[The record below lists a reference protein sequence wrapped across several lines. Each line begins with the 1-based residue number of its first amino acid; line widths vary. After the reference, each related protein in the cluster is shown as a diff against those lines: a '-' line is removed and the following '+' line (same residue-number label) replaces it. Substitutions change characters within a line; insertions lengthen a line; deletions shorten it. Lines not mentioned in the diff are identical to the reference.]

1 MKLKGNGTFEI
12 FKADVQQNFRSKSF
26 WLYTS
31 FFALFVAVMFMTG
44 ITESQVIG
52 FVGLS
57 RLLVTFMQVSMVI
70 LPIYVLISTVR
81 SLVGEK
87 ENGVLEYTLSLP
99 ISFSQYFWGKF
110 WSRFV
115 VIYLP
120 VLFALILAVFWGLLR
135 HLEIPWKLFF
145 LYVFLLAA
153 MIFFFLGLS
162 MYISARSRTQENAL
176 GISFMIW
183 IFLVAFMDIL
193 LIGMMLRMRINPEV
207 VISLALLNPLQVFR
221 TGSLILFDPKLT
233 VMGPVSYYILDTVS
247 RSTFIAF
254 AIEYPVILGLI
265 LAWLGNRYFNRHDV
279 V

>member
-1 MKLKGNGTFEI
+1 MSLKGNGTYEI
-12 FKADVQQNFRSKSF
+12 FKADLQQNFRSKSF

-81 SLVGEK
+81 ALVGEK

-120 VLFALILAVFWGLLR
+120 VLFALILAVFWGMLR

-145 LYVFLLAA
+145 LYVFLLAS

-233 VMGPVSYYILDTVS
+233 VMGPVSYYILDTVN

>member
-1 MKLKGNGTFEI
+1 MSLKGNGTYEI

-99 ISFSQYFWGKF
+99 ISYSQYFWGKF

-120 VLFALILAVFWGLLR
+120 VVFALILAVFWGMLR

-145 LYVFLLAA
+145 LYVFLLAS

-193 LIGMMLRMRINPEV
+193 LIGMMLRMRINPEA

-233 VMGPVSYYILDTVS
+233 VMGPVSYYILDTVN

-254 AIEYPVILGLI
+254 AIEYPIILGLI
-265 LAWLGNRYFNRHDV
+265 LAWLGNRYFKRHDV

>member
-1 MKLKGNGTFEI
+1 MNKGMFQI
-12 FKADVQQNFRSKSF
+12 FKTDIWQNLRSKSF
-26 WLYTS
+26 WLYTG

-57 RLLVTFMQVSMVI
+57 RLMVTFIQVSMVI
-70 LPIYVLISTVR
+70 LPIYVLVSTVR
-81 SLVGEK
+81 SLVGDK
-87 ENGVLEYTLSLP
+87 ENGVLEYTLSVP
-99 ISFSQYFWGKF
+99 ISFSQYYWGKF
-110 WSRFV
+110 WSRFF

-120 VLFALILAVFWGLLR
+120 VVLALLGAVIWGLIKKLDV
-135 HLEIPWKLFF
+135 PWDLFF
-145 LYVFLLAA
+145 LYVFLLAS

-162 MYISARSRTQENAL
+162 MYLSARSRSQENAL
-176 GISFMIW
+176 GISFMLW

-193 LIGMMLRMRINPEV
+193 LIGMMLRWRINADL
-207 VISLALLNPLQVFR
+207 IIGLALLNPLQTFR

-247 RSTFIAF
+247 RTTFIAY
-254 AIEYPVILGLI
+254 ALLYPLIFGLI
-265 LAWLGNRYFNRHDV
+265 LAFLGNRYFNRHDV

>member
-1 MKLKGNGTFEI
+1 MNKGMFQI
-12 FKADVQQNFRSKSF
+12 FKTDIRQNLRSKSF
-26 WLYTS
+26 WLYTG

-57 RLLVTFMQVSMVI
+57 RLMVTFIQVSMVI
-70 LPIYVLISTVR
+70 LPIYVLVSTVR
-81 SLVGEK
+81 SLVGDK
-87 ENGVLEYTLSLP
+87 ENGVLEYTLSVP
-99 ISFSQYFWGKF
+99 ISFSQYYWGKF
-110 WSRFV
+110 WSRFF

-120 VLFALILAVFWGLLR
+120 VVLALFGAVIWGLIKKLDV
-135 HLEIPWKLFF
+135 PWDLFF
-145 LYVFLLAA
+145 LYVFLLAS

-162 MYISARSRTQENAL
+162 MYLSARSRSQENAL
-176 GISFMIW
+176 GISFMLW

-193 LIGMMLRMRINPEV
+193 LIGMMLRWRINADL
-207 VISLALLNPLQVFR
+207 IIGLALLNPLQTFR

-247 RSTFIAF
+247 RTTFIAYSLL
-254 AIEYPVILGLI
+254 YPLIFGLI
-265 LAWLGNRYFNRHDV
+265 LAFLGNRYFNRHDV